1 MVERSMLLYL
11 HPAVQF
17 TATILAT
24 YVIYTGIQ
32 RFRML
37 HFRNRTAFPWK
48 RHVSRGSLVLLL
60 WSIGLIGGFVVTRNA
75 WYTNF
80 ITGLHARVAVVMC
93 PLIVIGM
100 VTGFYM
106 NRVKKRRSLLPL
118 IHGLNNT
125 MLLLLAIYQ
134 TYSGWQV
141 LQKFVIGSG

>member
-1 MVERSMLLYL
+1 MLYL
-11 HPAVQF
+11 HPVVQF
-17 TATILAT
+17 LAT
-24 YVIYTGIQ
+24 VLAMYVIYTGLQ
-32 RFRML
+32 RFRSL
-37 HFRNRTAFPWK
+37 HLHTKATFNWK
-48 RHVSRGSLVLLL
+48 RHVSLGIPVLLL
-60 WSIGLIGGFVVTRNA
+60 WLIGLVGGFVVTRNV

-80 ITGLHARVAVVMC
+80 ITGYHAKAAVVMC

>member
-1 MVERSMLLYL
+1 MLLYL

-17 TATILAT
+17 TATILAI

-37 HFRNRTAFPWK
+37 HLRNRTIFPWK
-48 RHVSRGSLVLLL
+48 RHVSMGSVVLLL
-60 WSIGLIGGFVVTRNA
+60 WSIGLIGGFVVTRNV

-125 MLLLLAIYQ
+125 ILLLLAIYQ